1 MAVQT
6 QRFGRY
12 VLRELKAKG
21 GMAEIFDADMLGAE
35 GFSKRVALK
44 RMLTH
49 ISESKSFVDMF
60 LDEAR
65 LASRLSHPNVV
76 QVFDFGEV
84 AGRYFIAMEY
94 LEGESL
100 SQFVRLARTTP
111 LSQRVVL
118 QVMAAAADG
127 LQHAHAFSDGGRPL
141 NIVHRDISPSN
152 IMVTFQG
159 GVKVLDFG
167 IARASDRQQDAT
179 ETGIVKGKVPYCSP
193 EQLRGDDLDARSDIF
208 ALGVVLHELLVGQWL
223 FRREKQ
229 LDSVMAVLHADI
241 PKPSALRPDL
251 DPRLDAVVLKAL
263 ERDVTKRYQSASELR
278 RDLEALMDGPPVRLD
293 EVMARLFGPAP
304 SGRRAELA
312 TPGPE
317 LELSAAS
324 AVDVDLGTM
333 AVGPPKPPPP
343 EPPPATLPSRP
354 LPPPSLLP
362 KLVMGV
368 GAVALVVLGG
378 VVVKLTR
385 APSGGEVPQ
394 GVVSLRI
401 VDAGPAVVVEVPV
414 VDAGLPLAVVEAP
427 VVQAGVPLAVVEAP
441 VDAGLAV
448 KVVRVVVPPVVVKRP
463 TVVARPAPAPG
474 TLDVSCAPWCRIFID
489 GKDVGQVS
497 PLVGYS
503 LPAGK
508 HKLRVEHT
516 PSGHSADK
524 ELVIVAGKAAK
535 ETLNLR

>member
-1 MAVQT
+1 MAVPS

-21 GMAEIFDADMLGAE
+21 GMAEIFDADMVGTE

-44 RMLTH
+44 RMLPH
-49 ISESKSFVDMF
+49 LSDSKSFVDMF

-84 AGRYFIAMEY
+84 EGRYFISMEY

-100 SQFVRLARTTP
+100 SVLVRNAGNKP
-111 LSQRVVL
+111 LPQRVVL
-118 QVMAAAADG
+118 QIMAAAADG
-127 LQHAHAFSDGGRPL
+127 LHHAHAFVDNGKPL

-152 IMVTFQG
+152 IMITYQG

-167 IARASDRQQDAT
+167 IARAADRQQDAT

-193 EQLRGDDLDARSDIF
+193 EQLRGDDLDSRSDIF
-208 ALGVVLHELLVGQWL
+208 ALGVVLYELLVGKWL

-229 LDSVMAVLHADI
+229 LDSVLAVLNAEI
-241 PKPSALRPDL
+241 APPSSLRPDL

-263 ERDVTKRYQSASELR
+263 ERDVTKRYQTANELR

-293 EVMARLFGPAP
+293 EFMMQLFGAP
-304 SGRRAELA
+304 PTARREELA
-312 TPGPE
+312 TPHESTGSVV
-317 LELSAAS
+317 SAAS
-324 AVDVDLGTM
+324 AVDVDLGTA
-333 AVGPPKPPPP
+333 AVGPPKPLLPEKAPPP
-343 EPPPATLPSRP
+343 VSAVVTRPA
-354 LPPPSLLP
+354 PPSMLP
-362 KLVMGV
+362 KLVGGV
-368 GAVALVVLGG
+368 GALVIVVLVA
-378 VVVKLTR
+378 VVVKLSR
-385 APSGGEVPQ
+385 AVPTETP
-394 GVVSLRI
+394 V
-401 VDAGPAVVVEVPV
+401 VDAGTTAVVSAPSVVDAGMPVVEAPVVADAGSVAVVV
-414 VDAGLPLAVVEAP
+414 VDAGLPVVRVADPVPVKVKKNPAP
-427 VVQAGVPLAVVEAP
+427 VVKAP
-441 VDAGLAV
+441 
-448 KVVRVVVPPVVVKRP
+448 
-463 TVVARPAPAPG
+463 PAAPG

-503 LPAGK
+503 LAAGK
-508 HKLRVEHT
+508 HSLRVEHT

-524 ELVIVAGKAAK
+524 EVVIEAGKGSK
-535 ETLNLR
+535 ETINLR